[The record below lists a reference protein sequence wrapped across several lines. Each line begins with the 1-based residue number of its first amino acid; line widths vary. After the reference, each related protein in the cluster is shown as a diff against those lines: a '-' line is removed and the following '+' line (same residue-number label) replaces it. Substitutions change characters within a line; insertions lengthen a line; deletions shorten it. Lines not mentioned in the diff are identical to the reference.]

1 MILRKLLLCIPLGT
15 FLICAAGGDS
25 LPAQSPDQS
34 GVVEHNYPTERI
46 TVPSWRFAHGPH
58 VRAAFRE
65 VVAGARQAI
74 VEIKVD
80 GRKVALGGIVGP
92 DGWIL
97 TKASALAGPITCRLF
112 DGRELDA
119 RIVGVS
125 REFDVAMLK
134 VEAKQLPKLAISET
148 VVPVV
153 GSWLASV
160 GMDSYPLAV
169 GVVSVEPREIP
180 HQAGILGIQLDAVA
194 GPALIVRVFP
204 GSAAAKAGLLVNDT
218 ILEIDGV
225 ATPTREALVRRVQE
239 FNPGD
244 HVSLEIERDGEQL
257 TLEAILMGRFPG
269 LRPSRNE
276 FQNRLGSG
284 LSERRFGFPSAF
296 QHDTVINAADCGGPV
311 VNLEGEV
318 VGFNIAR
325 SGRTETYAIT
335 AASISKLLYEL
346 MSGNLKPEPEPTNGT
361 AEPNGDIQEQE
372 KEGVENQKSPL
383 VPLVPAEVP

>member
-1 MILRKLLLCIPLGT
+1 MRIFVSLFIAFGVLLGGIVAAT
-15 FLICAAGGDS
+15 FLA
-25 LPAQSPDQS
+25 AQSPDES
-34 GVVEHNYPTERI
+34 GLARHNYPTERI

-65 VVAGARQAI
+65 VVAKSRPSI
-74 VEIKVD
+74 VEIKVE
-80 GRKVALGGIVGP
+80 GRKVALGGIVGA

-97 TKASALAGPITCRLF
+97 TKASALVGPITCRLS

-119 RIVGVS
+119 RIVGAS
-125 REFDVAMLK
+125 REYDVAMLK
-134 VEAKQLPKLAISET
+134 VAAKQLPTLVISDS

-169 GVVSVEPREIP
+169 GIVSVQPREIP
-180 HQAGILGIQLDAVA
+180 HQAGILGIQLDAVS
-194 GPALIVRVFP
+194 GQALIVRVFP
-204 GSAAAKAGLLVNDT
+204 GSAAAKAGLMVSDV
-218 ILEIDGV
+218 ILEIDG
-225 ATPTREALVRRVQE
+225 AETPTRDALIRRVWQ

-244 HVSLEIERDGEQL
+244 QVTVKVLRGKEQL
-257 TLEAILMGRFPG
+257 TLEAVLMGRFPG
-269 LRPSRNE
+269 LMPSRNE

-296 QHDTVINAADCGGPV
+296 QHDTVINANDCGGPV
-311 VNLEGEV
+311 VNLDGEV

-346 MSGNLKPEPEPTNGT
+346 MSGNLEPEPVEGSVPENSSAG
-361 AEPNGDIQEQE
+361 E
-372 KEGVENQKSPL
+372 KEPEQQESPL

>member
-1 MILRKLLLCIPLGT
+1 MQRKIQACTLVGILLLCCESGETL
-15 FLICAAGGDS
+15 L
-25 LPAQSPDQS
+25 AQSSDEL
-34 GVVEHNYPTERI
+34 GVAAHNYPTERI

-58 VRAAFRE
+58 VRAAFQE
-65 VVAGARQAI
+65 VVAGVRKAI
-74 VEIKVD
+74 VEIKCE
-80 GRKVALGGIVGP
+80 GRQVALGGIVGP

-97 TKASALAGPITCRLF
+97 TKGSALVGPITCRLH

-119 RIVGVS
+119 RVVGAS

-134 VEAKQLPKLAISET
+134 VDAKQLPTLAISDS

-153 GSWLASV
+153 GSWLASA
-160 GMDSYPLAV
+160 GMDSYPIAV
-169 GVVSVEPREIP
+169 GIVSVEPREIP

-194 GPALIVRVFP
+194 NRALIVRVFP
-204 GSAAAKAGLLVNDT
+204 GSAASKAGLLVNDT
-218 ILEIDGV
+218 ILEIDRV
-225 ATPTREALVRRVQE
+225 PTPSREALIQRVQE

-244 HVSLEIERDGEQL
+244 RVSLKIQRDGEQL
-257 TLEAILMGRFPG
+257 DVEAVLMGRFPG
-269 LRPSRNE
+269 LQPSRNE

-296 QHDTVINAADCGGPV
+296 QHDTVINATDCGGPV
-311 VNLEGEV
+311 VNLDGEV

-346 MSGNLKPEPEPTNGT
+346 MSGNLKPEPE
-361 AEPNGDIQEQE
+361 
-372 KEGVENQKSPL
+372 
-383 VPLVPAEVP
+383 

>member
-1 MILRKLLLCIPLGT
+1 MMRTRMQLFTAMGV
-15 FLICAAGGDS
+15 FVICTAVGS
-25 LPAQSPDQS
+25 LLPAQVIDES
-34 GVVEHNYPTERI
+34 GVAVHNYPTERI
-46 TVPSWRFAHGPH
+46 TVPSRRFAHGPH

-65 VVAGARQAI
+65 VVSEVREAI
-74 VEIKVD
+74 VEIRSE
-80 GRKVALGGIVGP
+80 GRQVALGGVVGP

-97 TKASALAGPITCRLF
+97 TKASALVGPITCRFF

-119 RIVGVS
+119 RIVGAS

-134 VEAKQLPKLAISET
+134 VAAKQLPTLVISDT

-160 GMDSYPLAV
+160 GMDSYPIAV
-169 GVVSVEPREIP
+169 GIVSVEPREIP
-180 HQAGILGIQLDAVA
+180 HQAGILGIQLDAVS
-194 GPALIVRVFP
+194 GQALIVRVFP
-204 GSAAAKAGLLVNDT
+204 GSAASKAGLLVNDV
-218 ILEIDGV
+218 ILEIDAV
-225 ATPTREALVRRVQE
+225 ATPTRESLVRRVQE

-244 HVSLEIERDGEQL
+244 HVNVKVKRGEEQL
-257 TLEAILMGRFPG
+257 TLDTILMGRFPG
-269 LRPSRNE
+269 LMPSRNE

-296 QHDTVINAADCGGPV
+296 QHDTVINASACGGPV
-311 VNLEGEV
+311 VNLDGEV

-346 MSGNLKPEPEPTNGT
+346 MSGNLEPELE
-361 AEPNGDIQEQE
+361 AEAAAPPADRLEE
-372 KEGVENQKSPL
+372 SKTKSEESPL
-383 VPLVPAEVP
+383 VPLVPAGVP